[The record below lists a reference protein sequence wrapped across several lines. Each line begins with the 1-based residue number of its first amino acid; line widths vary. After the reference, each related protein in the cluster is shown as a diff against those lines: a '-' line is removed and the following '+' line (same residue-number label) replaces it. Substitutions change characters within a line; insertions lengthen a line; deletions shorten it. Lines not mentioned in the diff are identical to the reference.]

1 MEGITDAQVN
11 ERVKAAIKAHN
22 ATLKT
27 RMEALKKQ
35 DTWGNPNLIA
45 VGSKEN
51 KAYNQALTDCIR
63 VVEYSEPT
71 I

>member
-1 MEGITDAQVN
+1 
-11 ERVKAAIKAHN
+11 
-22 ATLKT
+22 
-27 RMEALKKQ
+27 MEALKKQ